1 MKFRESRTLDYIIL
15 SIALVN
21 VSAASILVRLASV
34 HGFVAASWRLIIG
47 SILTLALLLLFRR
60 GTPLQKPTP
69 KEVFYM
75 VISGV
80 SLALHFGLWMWSL
93 QHLNVGPSVTIVDG
107 YPALLAVIGTIFF
120 GERYTMKEYTGIGLT
135 FSGVALLS
143 IESFREGVAPPGGD
157 PILGSILSFLGMIAV
172 AIYFAIGK
180 YIRMNIDTMT
190 YTGYVY
196 TTAALTSLVMVYII
210 GEPMTGYPLESYFY
224 LLLLG
229 TVPMLGGHTLLNY
242 LLKRM
247 KLAAVTAPVIT
258 EPIVSSILAYILFKE
273 YLSPYIIVY
282 MGITILGITLVLG
295 GRED

>member
-1 MKFRESRTLDYIIL
+1 MKFKESRTLDYIIL

-21 VSAASILVRLASV
+21 VSAASILVRLAAV
-34 HGFVAASWRLIIG
+34 HGFVAASWRLVIG
-47 SILTLALLLLFRR
+47 SLLTLALLAVYRR
-60 GTPLQKPTP
+60 GRPLQKPSA
-69 KEVFYM
+69 KEVMYM
-75 VISGV
+75 VLSGV

-120 GERYTMKEYTGIGLT
+120 KERYSIKEYSGIGLT
-135 FSGVALLS
+135 FTGVALLS

-157 PILGSILSFLGMIAV
+157 PLLGSILAFLGMIAV
-172 AIYFAIGK
+172 AIYFTIGK
-180 YIRMNIDTMT
+180 YIRLNIDTVT

-196 TTAALTSLVMVYII
+196 SAAAIVSLAMVYMI
-210 GEPMTGYPLESYFY
+210 GEPMLGYPMESYLY

-273 YLSPYIIVY
+273 YLSPYILIY
-282 MGITILGITLVLG
+282 MAITIVGIALVLT

>member
-1 MKFRESRTLDYIIL
+1 MKFKESRTLDYIIL
-15 SIALVN
+15 TIALVN
-21 VSAASILVRLASV
+21 VSAASILVRLSAV

-47 SILTLALLLLFRR
+47 AILTIAILTLYGR
-60 GTPLQKPTP
+60 GEKLQKPGL
-69 KEVFYM
+69 KEVVYM

-107 YPALLAVIGTIFF
+107 YPALLAVIGTLFF
-120 GERYTMKEYTGIGLT
+120 KERYSIKEYSGIGLT
-135 FSGVALLS
+135 FAGVSLLS

-157 PILGSILSFLGMIAV
+157 PLLGSILAFLGMIAV
-172 AIYFAIGK
+172 AIYFTIGK
-180 YIRMNIDTMT
+180 YIRVNVDTIT

-196 TTAALTSLVMVYII
+196 SSAALVSLVMVYMI
-210 GEPMTGYPLESYFY
+210 GEPMLGYPYESYFY

-273 YLSPYIIVY
+273 YLSPYIIIY
-282 MGITILGITLVLG
+282 MAITIVGIALVLSG
-295 GRED
+295 GEE

>member
-1 MKFRESRTLDYIIL
+1 MKLIESRTLDYIIL

-47 SILTLALLLLFRR
+47 SILTLAILAIYRQGGSKYRPSL
-60 GTPLQKPTP
+60 
-69 KEVFYM
+69 KETLYM
-75 VISGV
+75 VISGI

-107 YPALLAVIGTIFF
+107 YPALLAVIGSIFF
-120 GERYTMKEYTGIGLT
+120 NEHYSIKEYIGIGFT
-135 FSGVALLS
+135 FTGVALLS

-157 PILGSILSFLGMIAV
+157 PLLGSILAFLGMIAV
-172 AIYFAIGK
+172 AIYFTIGK
-180 YIRMNIDTMT
+180 YIRLNIDTVT

-196 TTAALTSLVMVYII
+196 SSAAVVSLFMVYIV
-210 GEPMTGYPLESYFY
+210 GEPMIGYPLESYIY
-224 LLLLG
+224 LFLLG

-258 EPIVSSILAYILFKE
+258 EPIVSSILAYILFSE
-273 YLSPYIIVY
+273 YLSPYIVFY
-282 MGITILGITLVLG
+282 MAITIFGIALVLT
-295 GRED
+295 GREE